1 MPLNF
6 KRLPLIIE
14 YSVLHLNKIHLKK
27 VFLMRLLVT
36 KNKSK
41 KTNVRKGKPTILKD
55 DSHL

>member
-14 YSVLHLNKIHLKK
+14 YSVLHFYKIHLKK

>member
-14 YSVLHLNKIHLKK
+14 YSVLYPKKIHLKK

-41 KTNVRKGKPTILKD
+41 KTNIRKGKPTILKD